1 MSLRRPVLAAVLA
14 AALSIPS
21 VVCASPFVL
30 QPGEY
35 HSSLTGSVFSSHTW
49 LNADGDRQ
57 QLDATLEERTLV
69 SRTEFGWRKGAS
81 LWLELPM
88 VSRTWVDSGDDVTST
103 GLGELGFG
111 TRIALLKGTTPVALS
126 LGWTAPLG
134 ANRHLVPG
142 TTGGTAFDG
151 STFGDTPA
159 GAAFPN
165 AFWDAGLQSLSASL
179 ALGMRLGGRAAL
191 RLDGGYRTRYLSI
204 SDRDSAA
211 LYADHLT
218 FGAELDVRVSE
229 RVLLT
234 GTYRTESVLDQ
245 SDGYDRILSPDDT
258 EFESKRSTFAPRLT
272 YRVDDRMDVVAGS
285 EHTIG
290 GAWTPHENRFHFG
303 LVWRSAA
310 PLAAA
315 AKKSN

>member
-14 AALSIPS
+14 AALSLPS

-49 LNADGDRQ
+49 LDADGGRA

-111 TRIALLKGTTPVALS
+111 TRIALRKGTSPVALS

-134 ANRHLVPG
+134 TNRRLVPG

-151 STFGDTPA
+151 ASFGDTPA

-179 ALGMRLGGRAAL
+179 AFGVRLGSRAAL
-191 RLDGGYRTRYLSI
+191 RLESGYRTRFLTI
-204 SDRDSAA
+204 GARDSADR
-211 LYADHLT
+211 YADHLLL
-218 FGAELDVRVSE
+218 GAELDVRLGE
-229 RVLLT
+229 RLLLT
-234 GTYRTESVLDQ
+234 GAYRTENVLDQ
-245 SDGYDRILSPDDT
+245 SAAYDRVLTPGAA
-258 EFESKRSTFAPRLT
+258 ERESERSTFAPRLT

-303 LVWRSAA
+303 LVWRSSGA
-310 PLAAA
+310 PA
-315 AKKSN
+315 AKKTN